1 MKAYSEDLRNRVV
14 KAYLA
19 KEGTIKEIAARFR
32 VSQCFVIMMLKLHR
46 VTGGVKA
53 KEHGGGNPGKIVGK
67 DRDVLDNIIKEK
79 SDLTRAEMALEMKT
93 RTGIE
98 VSVTTIGRMLKKLGY
113 SQKKKIFRA
122 SERYK
127 PGMEEKRENYLKVI
141 SGTDVNRLYFLDE
154 SGCNLAMARKNGW
167 SSCGSRVY
175 GSKPF
180 NHGKNVT
187 MLGVLGISEILASM
201 VFDGPVNGSAILAF
215 VKQELAPKLKSG
227 DVVIMDNLSSHKVNG
242 IVESIESSGAKLIYL
257 PPYSPELSPIE
268 EFWSKIKNVLRKK
281 CARILNHLY
290 DAIAEAF
297 DHVTSTDIRGWFTHA
312 GYHIEGERSPL

>member
-67 DRDVLDNIIKEK
+67 DRDVLGDIIKEK
-79 SDLTRAEMALEMKT
+79 SDMTRAEMALEMKT

-113 SQKKKIFRA
+113 SHKKKTFRA
-122 SERYK
+122 SERDK

-141 SGTDVNRLYFLDE
+141 SGIDVNRLYFLGE
-154 SGCNLAMARKNGW
+154 SGCNLAMARKN
-167 SSCGSRVY
+167 
-175 GSKPF
+175 
-180 NHGKNVT
+180 
-187 MLGVLGISEILASM
+187 
-201 VFDGPVNGSAILAF
+201 
-215 VKQELAPKLKSG
+215 
-227 DVVIMDNLSSHKVNG
+227 
-242 IVESIESSGAKLIYL
+242 
-257 PPYSPELSPIE
+257 
-268 EFWSKIKNVLRKK
+268 
-281 CARILNHLY
+281 
-290 DAIAEAF
+290 
-297 DHVTSTDIRGWFTHA
+297 
-312 GYHIEGERSPL
+312 